1 MARRSVSTGG
11 MTEMKQYL
19 LSIYQPDGDA
29 QPPEVLGPIMRDIA
43 TVDEE
48 LKAAGAWVFN
58 AGLYPPDTATV
69 VRAADGGVLV
79 TDGPF
84 AEGKEHIGGFWI
96 IRAADLDE
104 ALRWAAKA
112 TAASTLPVE
121 VRPMVDLAGD

>member
-1 MARRSVSTGG
+1 
-11 MTEMKQYL
+11 MKQYL
-19 LSIYQPDGDA
+19 LSIYQPDGDVP
-29 QPPEVLGPIMRDIA
+29 PPEVLEPIMRDIA
-43 TVDEE
+43 AVDEE
-48 LKAAGAWVFN
+48 LRSAGAWVFN

-112 TAASTLPVE
+112 TAACTLPVE
-121 VRPMVDLAGD
+121 VRPMVDKAGD

>member
-1 MARRSVSTGG
+1 
-11 MTEMKQYL
+11 MKQYL
-19 LSIYQPDGDA
+19 LSIYQPDGDVP
-29 QPPEVLGPIMRDIA
+29 PPEVLEPIVRDIA
-43 TVDEE
+43 AVDEE
-48 LKAAGAWVFN
+48 LRAAGAWVFT
-58 AGLYPPDTATV
+58 AGLYPPEVATV

-112 TAASTLPVE
+112 TAACTLPVE
-121 VRPMVDLAGD
+121 VRPMVDMAGD